1 MGYKE
6 RGPYVDIMA
15 LHPEVTG
22 SCNLVIVKYP
32 NGETTK
38 FIVDCGM
45 FQEREYSEYN
55 KSFPFDADNIEFCI
69 VTHNHV
75 DHTGRLPL
83 LMREGF
89 NGEILLTKQTS
100 ILLPLALY
108 DSYKVVRDLAKRNHV
123 RELYSEANV
132 SQVMKNIHPC
142 EFAETQNVTDRIR
155 VTFFKNGHL
164 IGAALVLVQISYP
177 GHEDINLLFTGD
189 YNKENMFFDVGDL
202 PKWVYSLP
210 IKIIQESTYGT
221 MESTE
226 KVETFKN
233 NVANCVNNGGTA
245 VCMVFS
251 LGRFQE
257 VLYTVKYMQ
266 DNGMID
272 KDIKVY
278 LDGKLG
284 LRYTKLY
291 EEADLGIKEE
301 MQDFMPEN
309 VEIVDKEGRQEIVE
323 STQPKIII
331 TTSGMGTYGP
341 AQVYI
346 PRYLVREKALLQF
359 TGYTAEGTLGE
370 RLKSAQKGETIV
382 IGGVVLTKRA
392 DVEYTT
398 EFSAHAKADTMIA
411 FLKKFENLQLVLVNH
426 GEYGTKEAFS
436 ERILKEVQPKD
447 VVILG
452 RDYFYR
458 VNSYG
463 LIRQLSTKFE

>member
-1 MGYKE
+1 MGSKE

-22 SCNLVIVKYP
+22 SCNLVIAKYP
-32 NGETTK
+32 NGGTTK

-55 KSFPFDADNIEFCI
+55 KSFPFDANNIDFCI
-69 VTHNHV
+69 ITHNHV

-89 NGEILLTKQTS
+89 SGDILMTRQTS

-132 SQVMKNIHPC
+132 SQVMKNVRPC
-142 EFAETQNVTDRIR
+142 EFAETQKITENIR

-164 IGAALVLVQISYP
+164 LGAALVLVQISYP
-177 GHEDINLLFTGD
+177 GCEDINLLFTGD
-189 YNKENMFFDVGDL
+189 YNNENMFFDVDEL
-202 PKWVYSLP
+202 PQWVYSLP
-210 IKIIQESTYGT
+210 IKVIQESTYGT

-226 KVETFKN
+226 KVECFEKN
-233 NVANCVNNGGTA
+233 VTSCVNDGGTA

-257 VLYTVKYMQ
+257 ILYKVKSMQ
-266 DNGMID
+266 DRGLID
-272 KDIKVY
+272 EDVKVY

-284 LRYTKLY
+284 LRYTQLY
-291 EEADLGIKEE
+291 QHADLGIKEE
-301 MQDFMPEN
+301 MQDFMPKN
-309 VEIVDKEGRQEIVE
+309 VEIVDKESRRDIVE
-323 STQPKIII
+323 SDHPKIII

-346 PRYLVREKALLQF
+346 PKYLVREKALLQF

-370 RLKSAQKGETIV
+370 RLKSAKKGETIV

-398 EFSAHAKADTMIA
+398 EFSAHAKADTMIG
-411 FLKKFENLQLVLVNH
+411 FLKKFKNLQLVLVNH
-426 GEYGTKEAFS
+426 GEYETKAVFS
-436 ERILKEVQPKD
+436 ERILKEVQPKN

-458 VNSYG
+458 INSYG
-463 LIRQLSTKFE
+463 LVRQLTTKFE